1 MTDGLLQD
9 VLLLALGSYILH
21 AVWRVMRSGSGIAW
35 AVLVAGY
42 LVSAWLSKAALPSLA
57 GVALWLPLLYPYA
70 WMAVSALLW
79 FACTMTPGV
88 EQAPHVEDLSEL
100 TAYFYSQLAFNLA
113 VALLS
118 AALPWQSWW
127 LYLFFPPLMV
137 GIGYFWYRMRLW
149 RDTQQLGADDVMR
162 RGAAILAWLV
172 PLAVLAV
179 AVRWTPLLL
188 TLI

>member
-1 MTDGLLQD
+1 MTDSLLQD
-9 VLLLALGSYILH
+9 VLLLALGGYILH
-21 AVWRVMRSGSGIAW
+21 AVWRVLRSGSGIAW

-42 LVSAWLSKAALPSLA
+42 LVTAWLSKAALPSLA

-79 FACTMTPGV
+79 FACTMKSGV
-88 EQAPHVEDLSEL
+88 GSAEGRSEL
-100 TAYFYSQLAFNLA
+100 TAYFYSQLALNLA

-118 AALPWQSWW
+118 VALPWQAWW
-127 LYLFFPPLMV
+127 LYLFFPPLLA
-137 GIGYFWYRMRLW
+137 GIGYFWYRMWLW
-149 RDTQQLGADDVMR
+149 RDAQQLGADDFMR
-162 RGAAILAWLV
+162 RGSAILAWLV

-179 AVRWTPLLL
+179 AVRWTPRLL